1 MAKIVDMEKE
11 LEKRKNIEVDKLI
24 IEALT
29 IAMQHFTLIGNNT
42 KAQKLMQILTA
53 WEEEEQ
59 DAT

>member
-1 MAKIVDMEKE
+1 MGKIVDMEKE

-29 IAMQHFTLIGNNT
+29 IAMQHFTLIGSNT
-42 KAQKLMQILTA
+42 KAQQLMQILTA
-53 WEEEEQ
+53 WEEEKQ